1 MLYILNKSPEGTNND
16 FIPLSGLANSSVL
29 LSFLFGRKLLKTHK
43 AAEPL
48 HMNNILHYYEQ
59 FFFFQENIKTDT
71 DVASLAEGSLA
82 STSLTSSDS
91 SGRVTDWRVQ
101 NANV

>member
-1 MLYILNKSPEGTNND
+1 MLYILNKSPEGTNTNNE

-59 FFFFQENIKTDT
+59 FYSAATVQKCFQKDRKPSGQI
-71 DVASLAEGSLA
+71 VMSLHYSFVSRSKL
-82 STSLTSSDS
+82 
-91 SGRVTDWRVQ
+91 
-101 NANV
+101 

>member
-1 MLYILNKSPEGTNND
+1 MLYILNKSPEGTRTNNE

-48 HMNNILHYYEQ
+48 HMNNILHYYDQ
-59 FFFFQENIKTDT
+59 FYSAAAVQKDGKPSGQILM
-71 DVASLAEGSLA
+71 SLHYSFVSRSKL
-82 STSLTSSDS
+82 
-91 SGRVTDWRVQ
+91 
-101 NANV
+101 